1 MTNCQE
7 EIICIQKIL
16 ESAREFVNSFY
27 PKLIE
32 ARDFLQNL
40 SIDIEGQTTT
50 IRICGKMLKSID
62 ENIVSEAT
70 VNKLA
75 QVAVFEYLF
84 YCFDTN
90 ENLKQSID
98 SFCKKKYV
106 TKEHQKNTINPL
118 KPLQQVQILTRKKA
132 QQCDRQALT
141 DQ

>member
-7 EIICIQKIL
+7 EIIGIQKIL
-16 ESAREFVNSFY
+16 ESAREFVNVFY

-32 ARDFLQNL
+32 ARDILQNL

-50 IRICGKMLKSID
+50 IRICGKRLKCID
-62 ENIVSEAT
+62 KNIVSEAT

-90 ENLKQSID
+90 ENLVGTETFENLEVTAGRPTIVESI
-98 SFCKKKYV
+98 CIK
-106 TKEHQKNTINPL
+106 
-118 KPLQQVQILTRKKA
+118 
-132 QQCDRQALT
+132 
-141 DQ
+141 